1 MLGRPPKWV
10 SAGSMRESGDG
21 VGVARSGLTLVPG
34 HGAHSKPGA
43 GGFEH
48 RALFYDDIDQY
59 VTATG
64 DFLRAGD
71 AGGEALMVAIPG
83 ERIEPLQEALGD
95 TATRVRFLDMH
106 ELGRNPGRIIPKVR
120 HWAELQRGVRCRFVG
135 EPIWSQRDTAA
146 VIEATRHEALINL
159 AFADVDASIMC
170 PYDASGL
177 APSILADAERTHPHL
192 MRGAERRPSER
203 YADPLEVWLAFEWS
217 LPEPEQTMGTLALS
231 EDLAPARQMTEECGR
246 EAGLSGAA
254 VLDLVLAVD
263 EAATN
268 AVLHGAPP
276 AQLRIWRQRVGI
288 VCEVTDHGRL
298 EDPLAGR
305 RFPAPEWPRGRGLW
319 LINQVCDLVELRPV
333 ADGTAIRMHVL
344 AGR

>member
-1 MLGRPPKWV
+1 MGIRAW
-10 SAGSMRESGDG
+10 MRESGDA

-34 HGAHSKPGA
+34 HATHSNSGARGC
-43 GGFEH
+43 EH
-48 RALFYDDIDQY
+48 QALFYGDSDHY
-59 VTATG
+59 LAATG

-71 AGGEALMVAIPG
+71 AAGEALMVAIPG
-83 ERIEPLQEALGD
+83 ERIEPLREALGD
-95 TATRVRFLDMH
+95 TAERVRFLDMQ

-135 EPIWSQRDTAA
+135 EPVWPQQDTAA
-146 VIEATRHEALINL
+146 VIEATRHEALVNL
-159 AFADVDASIMC
+159 AFADVDASILC
-170 PYDASGL
+170 PYDANGL
-177 APSILADAERTHPHL
+177 APSVLADAERTHPHL
-192 MRGAERRPSER
+192 TRGAERRPSDR
-203 YADPLEVWLAFEWS
+203 YADPLEIWLASEWS
-217 LPEPEQTMGTLALS
+217 LPEPGQTMATLALS
-231 EDLAPARQMTEECGR
+231 EDLAQARQITESCGR

-268 AVLHGAPP
+268 AVIHGAPP
-276 AQLRIWRQRVGI
+276 AQLRIWGEPAGI
-288 VCEVTDHGRL
+288 VCEVTDRGRL

-305 RFPAPEWPRGRGLW
+305 RFPAPEWPSGRGLW

-333 ADGTAIRMHVL
+333 ADGTAIRMHVR